1 MELGNEIMRT
11 IPGFIILSVAM
22 AMSVAAQEPSSNR
35 SIDPMWLFVPEEI
48 TGAEPVITEPVM
60 GSAIPTDYRF
70 VELLDGVY
78 APIGVRTPEGDGP
91 FPTIVFAHMNGGF
104 GMRWL
109 REWTNYGSGTL
120 ERFLDEG
127 YAVVWMRYR
136 AEVDTPYGSELT
148 VREFQGR
155 QRYSRGPLEYED
167 AIEIVEYV
175 RALPEVDADRVGW
188 VGVSHGGEM
197 LMKIASEYSGLR
209 AGIATEPASMDYIAR
224 LPPDPN
230 APPSGPEPE
239 TMAVNTMEMKAAALI
254 EARGQIDVPLAMS
267 RVNAVDMPILVI
279 SRERDHNQ
287 ATFRLNYELLKEAG
301 KDVEWKAFDHEH
313 HGFFFIERNAA
324 GRYDPDPVQTEAV
337 EYAISYF
344 SRYLK

>member
-1 MELGNEIMRT
+1 MRA
-11 IPGFIILSVAM
+11 ILSFIIFYVAVV
-22 AMSVAAQEPSSNR
+22 MSVSAQESASSDNK

-48 TGAEPVITEPVM
+48 IGAEPIITESVI
-60 GSAIPTDYRF
+60 GSDIPTDYRF
-70 VELLDGVY
+70 VEMLDGVY
-78 APIGVRTPEGDGP
+78 APIGVRTPEGNGP

-155 QRYSRGPLEYED
+155 QRYNRGPLEYED

-175 RALPEVDADRVGW
+175 RALPKVDADRVAW
-188 VGVSHGGEM
+188 ASVSHGGEM
-197 LMKIASEYSGLR
+197 LMKIASEYNGLK
-209 AGIATEPASMDYIAR
+209 AGIATEPASMDYIAQR
-224 LPPDPN
+224 PDDS
-230 APPSGPEPE
+230 ATPSDEPE
-239 TMAVNTMEMKAAALI
+239 SETMEINTPEMKTAALVK
-254 EARGQIDVPLAMS
+254 ARSLIDKPLAMS
-267 RVNAVDMPILVI
+267 RAKAVDMPILII
-279 SRERDHNQ
+279 SRARDHNQ

-301 KDVEWKAFDHEH
+301 KDVEWKEYDHEH
-313 HGFFFIERNAA
+313 HGFFFVERNAE
-324 GRYDPDPVQTEAV
+324 GEYVPDPIQTEAI

-344 SRYLK
+344 DRHLK

>member
-1 MELGNEIMRT
+1 MRS
-11 IPGFIILSVAM
+11 ISGFIILFVATTFS
-22 AMSVAAQEPSSNR
+22 AAAQQPADNK
-35 SIDPMWLFVPEEI
+35 SIDPMWLFVPEEL
-48 TGAEPVITEPVM
+48 TGAEPVITESVM
-60 GSAIPTDYRF
+60 GSDIPTEYRF

-78 APIGVRTPEGDGP
+78 APIGVRMPEGEGP

-136 AEVDTPYGSELT
+136 AEVDTPYGSELS

-188 VGVSHGGEM
+188 AGVSHGGEM
-197 LMKIASEYSGLR
+197 LMKIASEYDGLR
-209 AGIATEPASMDYIAR
+209 AGIATEPASMDYLAR
-224 LPPDPN
+224 RPPEPDPN
-230 APPSGPEPE
+230 APPPGPESE
-239 TMAVNTMEMKAAALI
+239 TMEVNTMEMKAAALI
-254 EARGQIDVPLAMS
+254 EARSEIDLPVAMA
-267 RVNAVDMPILVI
+267 RANAVQMPILVV

-301 KDVEWKAFDHEH
+301 KDVEWKEYDHEH
-313 HGFFFIERNAA
+313 HGFFFVERNVA
-324 GRYDPDPVQTEAV
+324 GEYDPDPIQREVIDYAV
-337 EYAISYF
+337 SYF
-344 SRYLK
+344 DRYLK